1 MPTWKVEFEVE
12 AKTRQEVYDRFDY
25 LMDNKLRVVQME
37 QEEEMDEK
45 ERWETIDKIV
55 ERAREMDIAIGT
67 RVTQMMDIT
76 NADKQFHLRLKE
88 FLNADGIDFAHDFR
102 GIQNHMDRNKC
113 KVVDLFVPRF
123 AGTV

>member
-88 FLNADGIDFAHDFR
+88 FLNADGIDFAHDFC

-123 AGTV
+123 AGRE